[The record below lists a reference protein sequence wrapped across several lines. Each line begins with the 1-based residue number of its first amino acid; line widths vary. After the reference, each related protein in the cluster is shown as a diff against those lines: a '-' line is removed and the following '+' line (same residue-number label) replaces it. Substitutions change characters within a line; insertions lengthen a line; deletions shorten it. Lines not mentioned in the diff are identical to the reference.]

1 MASRNKLYFIFLAI
15 VAQPVLFGDV
25 RAQEILPN
33 ASEEE
38 PVTGPEQHSRD
49 ATQRSV
55 SRSRQWHL
63 FCASLK
69 HEDEHF
75 KMSCDG
81 IKERCF
87 MRKFYSL
94 AAIVALSLYLL
105 SGVGSPAPQRNY
117 QLQQNLEQLQ
127 QNQQIDQLRRE
138 QEQNQL
144 QEQLNTIPHQPAEG
158 VERRQ
163 QLNDQ
168 QQRLDELQLERQQN
182 QLRQEQELNQLQ
194 QERQLD
200 QSERGQQL
208 DQFQREQQ
216 LEQLQQ
222 QQQIDQLRE
231 QQQKIR

>member
-15 VAQPVLFGDV
+15 VAQLVLFGDV

-33 ASEEE
+33 PSEQE
-38 PVTGPEQHSRD
+38 PVTRPEQHSRD

-117 QLQQNLEQLQ
+117 QFQQNLEQLQ

-138 QEQNQL
+138 QEQNHL
-144 QEQLNTIPHQPAEG
+144 QEQLNTPHQPGEG

-182 QLRQEQELNQLQ
+182 QLRQEQQLNQLQ
-194 QERQLD
+194 QERQLY